1 MEQRL
6 KDKLQALANEV
17 VQTLIEKDD
26 IYGSSWKSHEGFSA
40 FFNTQR
46 KWSRIEKMSA
56 DNGYDLFAAVRSAP
70 EGEDAMKD
78 LIGYALLTLSETHV
92 LDHDLLIQKFLHP
105 SVRGCGEPGLIGICG
120 IIALCQECWS
130 MGNEDAAHL
139 IEKREMIYDV
149 DRQKEKPCERDDCP
163 WHRGFPTDGGCR
175 PCGRVFSE
183 QKGDAGPDYVDQD

>member
-26 IYGSSWKSHEGFSA
+26 LYGSSWKSHEGFSA

-56 DNGYDLFAAVRSAP
+56 DNGYDIFAAVRSSP

-78 LIGYALLTLSETHV
+78 LIGYALLTLSETHI
-92 LDHDLLIQKFLHP
+92 LDHDLLVRQFLV
-105 SVRGCGEPGLIGICG
+105 SGCGDASVYTKCG
-120 IIALCQECWS
+120 KVALCENCWS
-130 MGNEDAAHL
+130 VGNEDAAHI
-139 IEKREMIYDV
+139 IETRAMEEEARHARLPEGGKV
-149 DRQKEKPCERDDCP
+149 QDD
-163 WHRGFPTDGGCR
+163 G
-175 PCGRVFSE
+175 
-183 QKGDAGPDYVDQD
+183 AGPDYVNQD